1 MFNGLIDDLKV
12 RLDLTLKAM
21 VAGAIFAF
29 AGMAAFVCGL
39 VILFLWVLQ
48 TYGTMQAWG
57 VVGALFAAIALVAL
71 IPLLSSGRKRRAFA
85 RAAELRAAQAE
96 AEKSRK
102 PDWWQDPAMM
112 LTGLQIVRTIGI
124 KRLLPILAIGAVVA
138 GVALSRQQGDHTESS
153 VQPANSAANQRV
165 AGDGRVG

>member
-1 MFNGLIDDLKV
+1 MFSGLIDDFKV
-12 RLDLTLKAM
+12 RLDLTLRAM

-29 AGMAAFVCGL
+29 AGMAAFICG
-39 VILFLWVLQ
+39 VAVLFLWVLQ
-48 TYGTMQAWG
+48 TYGVLQAWG
-57 VVGALFAAIALVAL
+57 VVAGLFAAIAVIAL
-71 IPLLSSGRKRRAFA
+71 IPLLSSGRQRRALA

-112 LTGLQIVRTIGI
+112 LTGLQLARTIGI

-138 GVALSRQQGDHTESS
+138 GVALSRHTAEDTASG
-153 VQPANSAANQRV
+153 VQPAE
-165 AGDGRVG
+165 